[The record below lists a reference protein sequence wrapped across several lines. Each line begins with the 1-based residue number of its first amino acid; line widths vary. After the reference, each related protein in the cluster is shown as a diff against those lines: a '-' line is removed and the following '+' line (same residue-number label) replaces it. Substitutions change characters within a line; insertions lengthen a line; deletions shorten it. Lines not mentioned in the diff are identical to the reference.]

1 MSVKK
6 DCIMYDVKFGH
17 SNKGMCRGL
26 KKLYCDTEECG
37 FYKPESQYNAD
48 GKRKAKN
55 NRFVTPV
62 SQ

>member
-6 DCIMYDVKFGH
+6 DCIMYDAKFGH
-17 SNKGMCRGL
+17 SNKGMCR
-26 KKLYCDTEECG
+26 G